1 MIHGLEI
8 VETYLSRVSGV
19 RWADI
24 FEMIILTFLIYHILV
39 WIKNKKAWSL
49 LKGIIVIVVFI
60 LFVTYF

>member
-24 FEMIILTFLIYHILV
+24 FEMIILTFLIYHI
-39 WIKNKKAWSL
+39 
-49 LKGIIVIVVFI
+49 
-60 LFVTYF
+60 